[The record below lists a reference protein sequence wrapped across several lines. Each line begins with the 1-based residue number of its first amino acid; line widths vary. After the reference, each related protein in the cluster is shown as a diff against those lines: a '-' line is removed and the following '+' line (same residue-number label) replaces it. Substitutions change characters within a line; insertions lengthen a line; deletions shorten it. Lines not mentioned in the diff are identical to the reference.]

1 MALELLTQTQEQY
14 SRLAILKAEAEAVAK
29 NATATIDNIAPYYNF
44 DNYTD
49 QLNAYIEGLGPV
61 VPLTAEKWYNITQ
74 KKPYVDTIATVEF
87 SEIKRRTEG
96 RKPRNLPYITAKVT
110 LDKKK
115 IQDMMGA
122 LRDMYNL
129 RVSAIYILPVQWAK
143 LGEFSYLMYH
153 KMGVTGDAM
162 DETKIGSY
170 FGAIPSN
177 NPAEYTLATPG
188 VSIYT
193 YDNYRIGESP
203 DHFQILENTEEYFIF
218 EFDITL
224 LGLWTS
230 EAPIDKLGGNGGTE
244 LYFENLTIRD
254 IITKAISLTFVIS
267 DATIYEP
274 NPLYFNDYIRSK
286 MSEIYDYQKNLRLK
300 TQYPEDKENGGQLY
314 IKPHETNVQD
324 INEPTWAQSILKYK
338 LIKKD
343 KDSNILTYNLPCF
356 ATQYRGETGLYVSY
370 TVSNIGEAS
379 YGYFRANS
387 ASNIWTWYKGSSDYY
402 FNNTATI
409 VKNIPTTEIIA
420 GDDMKMMICDNIKDN
435 EKCLKNFDPV
445 LDFKYINKFYYT
457 ADKYITYGTG
467 SVSIPVRVLK
477 GNIVNNLLGL
487 TIGFG
492 TTWR

>member
-29 NATATIDNIAPYYNF
+29 DATATIDNIAPYSNF
-44 DNYTD
+44 DNYTE
-49 QLNAYIEGLGPV
+49 QLNKYIEGLGQV
-61 VPLTAEKWYNITQ
+61 LPLIAEKWYNITA
-74 KKPYVDTIATVEF
+74 KKLYTDTITAVEF

-96 RKPRNLPYITAKVT
+96 RKPRNIPYITARVT

-115 IQDMMGA
+115 TQDLMKA
-122 LRDMYNL
+122 LIYMYGVQFN
-129 RVSAIYILPVQWAK
+129 AIYILPVQWAK

-170 FGAIPSN
+170 FGAIPN
-177 NPAEYTLATPG
+177 DNPANYQTAQAG

-193 YDNYRIGESP
+193 YDNFKIGESP
-203 DHFQILENTEEYFIF
+203 EHFQILENTEERLVF

-230 EAPIDKLGGNGGTE
+230 ETPIDKLWGNGGPE
-244 LYFENLTIRD
+244 AYSESLTIRD

-267 DATIYEP
+267 DSTVYEP
-274 NPLYFNDYIRSK
+274 NPLYMNTYIRRK
-286 MSEIYDYQKNLRLK
+286 MNEIYDYQKNLRLK
-300 TQYPEDKENGGQLY
+300 PQYPEDKENGGQLY
-314 IKPHETNVQD
+314 IKPHETNAPD

-338 LIKKD
+338 LIKKSASD
-343 KDSNILTYNLPCF
+343 NILTYNLPCF
-356 ATQYRGETGLYVSY
+356 ATQYRGDTGLYVSY

-379 YGYFRANS
+379 SGYFRADSIN
-387 ASNIWTWYKGSSDYY
+387 NIWTWYSGSAGY

-409 VKNIPTTEIIA
+409 AKNIKTTEVIA
-420 GDDMKMMICDNIKDN
+420 GDDISMMICDNLKDN
-435 EKCLKNFDPV
+435 ERCLKNFDPV

-457 ADKYITYGTG
+457 ADKYITYGAG

-492 TTWR
+492 TIWR

>member
-1 MALELLTQTQEQY
+1 MAVELLTQTQEQY

-29 NATATIDNIAPYYNF
+29 DATATIDNIAPYSNF

-49 QLNAYIEGLGPV
+49 QLNKYIEGLGPV

-74 KKPYVDTIATVEF
+74 KKPYTDTITAIEF

-96 RKPRNLPYITAKVT
+96 RKPRNIPYITARVT

-115 IQDMMGA
+115 TQDLTKA
-122 LRDMYNL
+122 LIDMYG
-129 RVSAIYILPVQWAK
+129 VSFSVIYILPVQWAK

-170 FGAIPSN
+170 FGAIPN
-177 NPAEYTLATPG
+177 DNPAKYTGTTTG

-193 YDNYRIGESP
+193 YDNFKIGESP
-203 DHFQILENTEEYFIF
+203 EHFQILENTEEYLIF

-230 EAPIDKLGGNGGTE
+230 ETPIAKLFENGGVE
-244 LYFENLTIRD
+244 SYSESLTIRD

-267 DATIYEP
+267 DTTIYEP
-274 NPLYFNDYIRSK
+274 SPLYFNNYIRGK
-286 MSEIYDYQKNLRLK
+286 MNEIYDYKKNLRLK
-300 TQYPEDKENGGQLY
+300 PQYPEDKENGGQLY
-314 IKPHETNVQD
+314 IKPHETNAPD
-324 INEPTWAQSILKYK
+324 INEINWAQSILKYK
-338 LIKKD
+338 LIKKSASD
-343 KDSNILTYNLPCF
+343 NILTYNLPCF
-356 ATQYRGETGLYVSY
+356 ATQYRGDTGIYVSY

-379 YGYFRANS
+379 GGYFRADNID
-387 ASNIWTWYKGSSDYY
+387 NIWTWYTGSAGY

-409 VKNIPTTEIIA
+409 AKNIPTTTIIA
-420 GDDMKMMICDNIKDN
+420 GDDMKMMICDNFKDN

-457 ADKYITYGTG
+457 ADKYITYGAG

-492 TTWR
+492 TIWR